1 MLNLNEQFD
10 YVNKVVNSCTTEKQK
25 ELAYVWAEDWAKRMK
40 RSYPYIVYSYS
51 DLFLDVIS
59 TKQ

>member
-25 ELAYVWAEDWAKRMK
+25 ELAYEWAEDWAKRMK
-40 RSYPYIVYSYS
+40 RNYPNKVDSYT

-59 TKQ
+59 IR